1 MKVKELITHLNA
13 MASVSFELPDGTMVP
28 AHFHVTEMGLMLKN
42 YVDCGGKMR
51 NERSATFQLWVAGD
65 TEHRLTP
72 QKFLGIISICDGL
85 YGVQDLDVVVEY
97 QQATIGVFGLAFQNG
112 HFKLTTKQ
120 TACLAE
126 DACGIPETKLKVNM
140 GDLGNKNSC
149 TPGGGCC

>member
-13 MASVSFELPDGTMVP
+13 VASVSFELPDGTMVP

-72 QKFLGIISICDGL
+72 QKFLGIISLCDGL
-85 YGVQDLDVVVEY
+85 YGVQDLEVVVEY
-97 QQATIGVFGLAFQNG
+97 QQATIGFFGLAFQNG

-120 TACLAE
+120 TACLAV

>member
-1 MKVKELITHLNA
+1 MKVKELITHLNTV
-13 MASVSFELPDGTMVP
+13 ASVSFELPDGTMVP

-72 QKFLGIISICDGL
+72 QKFLGIISLSDGL

-97 QQATIGVFGLAFQNG
+97 QQDTIGVFGLAFQNG
-112 HFKLTTKQ
+112 HFKLITKH

-126 DACGIPETKLKVNM
+126 DACGIPETKLNVNLA
-140 GDLGNKNSC
+140 DLGNKKSC